1 MLFTYDLISNQWWFE
16 AQDSRGIYASE
27 FTQDQVIC
35 VDKWTRLHPLK
46 KSILEF
52 MSNINASLAF
62 HSHTDIWEMEC
73 KNNLFHSF
81 SLVI

>member
-27 FTQDQVIC
+27 LTQHQVIC
-35 VDKWTRLHPLK
+35 VDKWTRLHPSS

-52 MSNINASLAF
+52 MTNINASLAF
-62 HSHTDIWEMEC
+62 HLQTDIWKMEC
-73 KNNLFHSF
+73 VNNLFYSF